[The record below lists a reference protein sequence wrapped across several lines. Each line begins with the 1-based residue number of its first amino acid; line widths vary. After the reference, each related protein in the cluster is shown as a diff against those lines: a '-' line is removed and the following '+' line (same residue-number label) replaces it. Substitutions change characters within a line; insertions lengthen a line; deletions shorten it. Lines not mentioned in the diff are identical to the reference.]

1 MANTAQIIG
10 IVAIVA
16 VIGASAYGMF
26 AFFGASGVAIL
37 GGFLLPVFALLAYV
51 GDFDVGGKSSSS
63 ASRTYESKGAQS
75 DE

>member
-10 IVAIVA
+10 IITILA

-26 AFFGASGVAIL
+26 AFFGPVGVALL
-37 GGFLLPVFALLAYV
+37 GGFLLPIFAILAYV

-63 ASRTYESKGAQS
+63 SSRTYESKGAQS